1 MKNNKTIYQGPI
13 FTLRQFDV
21 EINGK
26 TYQRDVL
33 DHVGAVALLVVKD
46 HQFLFVKQF
55 RYGIMKDTLEI
66 PAGLIDEGETPEVA
80 AVRELE
86 EETGLG
92 AKKLT
97 LFNTLYPVPAY
108 CNEQSYFFI
117 ASELYSSKR
126 QADPDETIE
135 MMWIDEKQVY
145 QMLQDTNP
153 PFDMKTIV
161 ALQYYFLMKKTQE

>member
-1 MKNNKTIYQGPI
+1 MKNDKTIYQGPI
-13 FTLRQFDV
+13 FTLHQFDV

-33 DHVGAVALLVVKD
+33 DHCPAVALLVVKD
-46 HQFLFVKQF
+46 HQILFVKQF
-55 RYGIMKDTLEI
+55 RYGIGEETIEI

-80 AVRELE
+80 AIRELE

-108 CNEQSYFFI
+108 CNELSYFFI
-117 ASELYSSKR
+117 ASDLYPAKR
-126 QADPDETIE
+126 QADPDENIE
-135 MMWIDEKQVY
+135 IMWINEDEVY
-145 QMLQDTNP
+145 QMLQDTKP
-153 PFDMKTIV
+153 LFDMKTVV
-161 ALQYYFLMKKTQE
+161 ALQYYFLKKKTHE

>member
-80 AVRELE
+80 AVRE
-86 EETGLG
+86 
-92 AKKLT
+92 
-97 LFNTLYPVPAY
+97 
-108 CNEQSYFFI
+108 
-117 ASELYSSKR
+117 
-126 QADPDETIE
+126 
-135 MMWIDEKQVY
+135 
-145 QMLQDTNP
+145 
-153 PFDMKTIV
+153 
-161 ALQYYFLMKKTQE
+161 